1 MQLFQRSLRVRLF
14 QRRFEG
20 AAFSAEF
27 EAAFTAHGDLLA
39 AFSAEFPRLL
49 FKITLNSRS
58 LWELYF
64 DPCCKRDL

>member
-1 MQLFQRSLRVRLF
+1 MRRLPAEF
-14 QRRFEG
+14 EAFSGAAFSAEFEG

-39 AFSAEFPRLL
+39 AFSAEFPGLL

-58 LWELYF
+58 VVGTLF
-64 DPCCKRDL
+64 

>member
-1 MQLFQRSLRVRLF
+1 MRLSTEF
-14 QRRFEG
+14 K
-20 AAFSAEF
+20 AAFSGIF

-58 LWELYF
+58 GVGTLF
-64 DPCCKRDL
+64 